1 MSYDAVIKGGT
12 VYDGTGSPGVVA
24 DVAIAGDTIAKVGNL
39 DEADVSAAGTVI
51 DATGQAVAPGFIN
64 MLSHSYMSILSDPR
78 SMSELVQGVTTQF
91 MGEGWSMGPVT
102 DENKVRLAEAFGGE
116 LPWQSL
122 REYLLY
128 AEKKGVSQNV
138 CSLLGATTL
147 RILGA
152 GYEDRPMTPAELD
165 RVKGM
170 VADEMADGAM
180 GIGSALIYPPG
191 CYAPTEELL
200 EFAKVAGKY
209 SGKYFSHLR
218 SEGDEWEASIDEL
231 LRISREGELAAE
243 VWHLK
248 AAGKHNWS
256 KMDKVLDTLEAAR
269 NAGEP
274 ISADIY
280 PYTAGG
286 TGMAACVPPRYV
298 GGGAEKLRE
307 RLTDPATRKEIHKAI
322 STEINQGWENLYLAS
337 GGASGVFMAGGRAAD
352 PTDAEAVAIAEA
364 ITGRTLEDYAT
375 SVGQDP
381 VDVLLDLVG
390 RGIGVGCMYFIID
403 EENIQKAVKR
413 PWISVG
419 SDAASQAL
427 PDGDKSPGHPR
438 TYGTFARFLGHYCR
452 DLGLA
457 SLAEGIHRMSGLP
470 ASTLQLDKRGQLQP
484 GWFADVVVFDPETF
498 VDTATYEKSHSYAV
512 GMNHVFVNGT
522 LALRDGEHTG
532 TFSGRALAGPGRR

>member
-1 MSYDAVIKGGT
+1 MSYDVVIKGGT

-24 DVAIAGDTIAKVGNL
+24 DVAIAGDTIAKIGNL
-39 DEADVSAAGTVI
+39 DEADVAEAGTVI
-51 DATGQAVAPGFIN
+51 DATGNAVSPGFIN
-64 MLSHSYMSILSDPR
+64 MLSHSYMSILSDGR
-78 SMSELVQGVTTQF
+78 SLADLKQGVTTQF

-102 DENKVRLAEAFGGE
+102 DDNKSRLAEAFGGE

-128 AEKKGVSQNV
+128 AEKKGVTQNV
-138 CSLLGATTL
+138 CSLIGATTL
-147 RILGA
+147 RILGS

-165 RVKGM
+165 RVKGL
-170 VADEMADGAM
+170 VEDEMADGAM

-191 CYAPTEELL
+191 CYAPTDELI

-218 SEGDEWEASIDEL
+218 SEGDEWEESIDEL
-231 LRISREGELAAE
+231 LRISREGQLAAE

-269 NAGEP
+269 SAGEP

-298 GGGAEKLRE
+298 GGGADKLRE
-307 RLTDPATRKEIHKAI
+307 RLADPATRKEIHTAI
-322 STEINQGWENLYLAS
+322 STEINKGWENLYLAS
-337 GGASGVFMAGGRAAD
+337 GGGSGVFMAGGRAAD
-352 PTDAEAVAIAEA
+352 PANEAAVAEAKAL
-364 ITGRTLEDYAT
+364 TGRTLEDYAN
-375 SVGQDP
+375 SIGRDP
-381 VDVLLDLVG
+381 VDTMLDLIEK
-390 RGIGVGCMYFIID
+390 GIGVGCMYFIID
-403 EENIQKAVKR
+403 EDNIQKAVKR

-419 SDAASQAL
+419 SDSASQAL
-427 PDGDKSPGHPR
+427 PEGEKSPGHPR

-457 SLAEGIHRMSGLP
+457 SLSEGIHRMSGLP

-484 GWFADVVVFDPETF
+484 GWFADVVVFDPDEF
-498 VDTATYEKSHSYAV
+498 VDTATYENSHSYAV

-522 LALRDGEHTG
+522 QVLRDGEHSG
-532 TFSGRALAGPGRR
+532 SFSGRALSGPGRR